1 MRETAGEYVYWNPRG
16 GAVGLIT
23 TTRQIYVNV
32 GVSLNEKLTENL
44 FDDSSGENLSIA
56 EVLTKTK
63 NELNTV
69 QKLLVFFIGDPAM
82 KLAIPEPRI
91 ALTTLN
97 DLPIDASNNTIKAL
111 DKVKL
116 SGEIQDENGLLISDY
131 SGEVTVTV
139 FDKNISR
146 TTLGNDNQTDSSGQ
160 LITNGF

>member
-69 QKLLVFFIGDPAM
+69 QKLLVFFIGDPYEVSY
-82 KLAIPEPRI
+82 PEPRI

-97 DLPIDASNNTIKAL
+97 DLPID
-111 DKVKL
+111 VK
-116 SGEIQDENGLLISDY
+116 QHY
-131 SGEVTVTV
+131 
-139 FDKNISR
+139 
-146 TTLGNDNQTDSSGQ
+146 
-160 LITNGF
+160 